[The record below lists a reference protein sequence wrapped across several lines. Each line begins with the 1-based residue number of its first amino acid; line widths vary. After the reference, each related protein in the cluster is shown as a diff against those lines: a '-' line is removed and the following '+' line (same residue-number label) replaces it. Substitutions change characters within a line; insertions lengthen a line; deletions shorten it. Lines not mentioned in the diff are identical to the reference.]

1 MNDAAAV
8 PDPANPPVDAHA
20 PPGAQRLP
28 VEALRLRVDPAA
40 LGFEDTSALAHEPL
54 PWIGQERAHTA
65 ARFGLGIDQPHTHLF
80 VLGEVGT
87 GRSTLLVQE
96 MRAAAAARPVPP
108 DLCYLHNFDVPE
120 RPRALRLPAGQGREL
135 RQRMAAFCRILQ
147 TEIPKRLSEPS
158 FKAALSALEKTYSDR
173 EAEAYAALSA
183 FARARHFALRREGG
197 QLIFT
202 LVDEQGEPLTAD
214 ALAALDP
221 TRRAAYDEGE
231 RELRAEILRFLEV
244 TGPLERALRDGVEA
258 LRRQAV
264 RPLLERELDA
274 IRQSLRKQFKD
285 TRKLG
290 QWLDGVERDVL
301 DNLDLFEPTDPDD
314 DAERRDALER
324 RLQRYRVNL
333 VVDNAE
339 TEGAPVI
346 VEDNPLYR
354 PLFGSIEYQTDND
367 VLVTDFSR
375 IRAGSLLRAHGGF
388 LMLHVRDL
396 LVDDLVWE
404 KLRRFLR
411 SGRLQIEEPGTMFS
425 ALATTSLEP
434 EAVDVDVK
442 LVLIGSHEQFYA
454 LQQGDPEFARHFR
467 IQVDFADAFAATDE
481 TRRATGVFV
490 AHTVRRLGLPAFT
503 ADAVARLIEDSHR
516 EAEDRTR
523 QSAAF
528 ARTEALVVEAAEV
541 ARQRG
546 ARRVERADVA
556 QAIAAR
562 NRRHDYPDQRLRE
575 AVLEGDRV
583 VHVRG
588 ARIGQLNGL
597 SVIDLG
603 DYRFGLPIRVA
614 ARTLPGT
621 EGLLNIEREVSLSGP
636 IHDKAVLVL
645 HSYLSAL
652 FAPLAPLALT
662 ASIMFEQEYAGVEGD
677 SASCAEF
684 YALLSALSGLPLRQ
698 GIAVTGALNA
708 FGEVLPVGGVNE
720 KIEGF
725 YRVCAAQ
732 GLDGTQGVLIPARN
746 RRHLVLAD
754 DVCAAVE
761 AGRFHVWAVDH
772 VADGMT
778 LLTGVRFGD
787 PTPWTATA
795 PLHPGP
801 EAYQADTV
809 LGRAAATLAAYRRAC
824 LRAGNPRAW
833 RRRG

>member
-1 MNDAAAV
+1 MDHPATVAANAGV
-8 PDPANPPVDAHA
+8 PSG
-20 PPGAQRLP
+20 GAQRLP
-28 VEALRLRVDPAA
+28 ADALRLRIDPAT
-40 LGFEDTSALAHEPL
+40 LGFEDTTELAHEPL
-54 PWIGQERAHTA
+54 PWIGQERAQTA
-65 ARFGLGIDQPHTHLF
+65 ARFGLAIDQPHYHLF

-87 GRSTLLVQE
+87 GRSTLLQQE

-108 DLCYLHNFDVPE
+108 DLCYLHNFATPE
-120 RPRALRLPAGQGREL
+120 RPRALRLPAGQGRAL
-135 RQRMAAFCRILQ
+135 RQRMVEFCRVLQ
-147 TEIPKRLSEPS
+147 AEIPKRLNEPS

-183 FARARHFALRREGG
+183 FARARHFALRRDSG

-202 LVDEQGEPLTAD
+202 LIDERGEPLTAD
-214 ALAALDP
+214 AMAALDP
-221 TRRAAYDEGE
+221 ARRAAYDEGE

-244 TGPLERALRDGVEA
+244 TGPLERALRDGVES

-264 RPLLERELDA
+264 RPVLDRELDA
-274 IRQSLRKQFKD
+274 IRQGLRKQFKD

-290 QWLDGVERDVL
+290 QWLDAVEQDVL
-301 DNLDLFEPTDPDD
+301 DHLELFEPADPEDEDD
-314 DAERRDALER
+314 RRDALER

-339 TEGAPVI
+339 TVGAPVI
-346 VEDNPLYR
+346 IENNPLYR

-388 LMLHVRDL
+388 LMLHLRDL
-396 LVDDLVWE
+396 FADDLVWE

-442 LVLIGSHEQFYA
+442 LVLIGSNEQFYA
-454 LQQGDPEFARHFR
+454 LQEGDPEFARHFR
-467 IQVDFADAFAATDE
+467 IKVDFAETFGASDA

-490 AHTVRRLGLPAFT
+490 AHTGARLGLPPFSA
-503 ADAVARLIEDSHR
+503 AAVARLIEDSHR
-516 EAEDRTR
+516 EAEDRAR

-541 ARQRG
+541 ARSRG
-546 ARRVERADVA
+546 ARRVEREDVA
-556 QAIAAR
+556 AAIAAR
-562 NRRHDYPDQRLRE
+562 NRRHDYPDERLRE
-575 AVLEGDRV
+575 AVADGDRL
-583 VHVRG
+583 VHLHG

-621 EGLLNIEREVSLSGP
+621 EGLLNIEREVALSGP

-662 ASIMFEQEYAGVEGD
+662 ASIMFEQEYAGIEGD

-684 YALLSALSGLPLRQ
+684 YALLSSLSGLPLRQ
-698 GIAVTGALNA
+698 GIAVTGAINA
-708 FGEVLPVGGVNE
+708 FGEVLPIGGVNE

-725 YRVCAAQ
+725 YRVCAAA
-732 GLDGTQGVLIPARN
+732 GLDGSQGVLIPARN
-746 RRHLVLAD
+746 RRHLMLAD
-754 DVCAAVE
+754 EVCEAVA

-772 VADGMT
+772 VADGMA
-778 LLTGVRFGD
+778 LLTGVPFG
-787 PTPWTATA
+787 AEGARAAGGGVA
-795 PLHPGP
+795 PPD
-801 EAYQADTV
+801 EAFPPDSV
-809 LGRAAATLAAYRRAC
+809 LGRAAATLVAYRRAC

>member
-1 MNDAAAV
+1 MDDHARAAT
-8 PDPANPPVDAHA
+8 DA
-20 PPGAQRLP
+20 PPEPGRAQRLAA
-28 VEALRLRVDPAA
+28 EALRLRIDPST
-40 LGFEDTSALAHEPL
+40 LGFEDTAELAHEPL
-54 PWIGQERAHTA
+54 PWIGQERAQTA
-65 ARFGLGIDQPHTHLF
+65 ARFGLAIDQPHYHLF

-87 GRSTLLVQE
+87 GRSTLLQQE
-96 MRAAAAARPVPP
+96 MRAAAAGRPVPP
-108 DLCYLHNFDVPE
+108 DLCYLHNFAAPE

-135 RQRMAAFCRILQ
+135 RQRMAEFCRVLQ
-147 TEIPKRLSEPS
+147 AEIPKRLNEPS
-158 FKAALSALEKTYSDR
+158 FKGALSALEKTYSDR
-173 EAEAYAALSA
+173 EAEAYGALSA

-202 LVDEQGEPLTAD
+202 LIDEQGEPLTAED
-214 ALAALDP
+214 MAALDP
-221 TRRAAYDEGE
+221 ARRAAYDEGE
-231 RELRAEILRFLEV
+231 RELRTEILRFLEV
-244 TGPLERALRDGVEA
+244 AGPLERALRDGVES

-264 RPLLERELDA
+264 RPVLDRELDA
-274 IRQSLRKQFKD
+274 IRQGLRKQFKD

-290 QWLDGVERDVL
+290 QWLDAVEQDVL
-301 DNLDLFEPTDPDD
+301 DHLDLFEPAEPEDEDD
-314 DAERRDALER
+314 RRDALER

-339 TEGAPVI
+339 TVGAPVI
-346 VEDNPLYR
+346 IENNPLYR

-388 LMLHVRDL
+388 LMLHLRDL
-396 LVDDLVWE
+396 FADELVWE

-442 LVLIGSHEQFYA
+442 LVLIGSNEQFYA
-454 LQQGDPEFARHFR
+454 LQEGDPEFARHFR
-467 IQVDFADAFAATDE
+467 IKVDFAETFGASED

-490 AHTVRRLGLPAFT
+490 AHTGARLGLPPFSA
-503 ADAVARLIEDSHR
+503 AAVARLIEDSHR
-516 EAEDRTR
+516 EAEDRAR

-541 ARQRG
+541 ARRRG
-546 ARRVERADVA
+546 ARRVEREDVA
-556 QAIAAR
+556 AAIAAR
-562 NRRHDYPDQRLRE
+562 NRRHDYPDERLRE
-575 AVLEGDRV
+575 AVADGDRL
-583 VHVRG
+583 VHLRG

-621 EGLLNIEREVSLSGP
+621 EGLLNIEREVALSGP

-662 ASIMFEQEYAGVEGD
+662 ASIMFEQEYSGIEGD

-684 YALLSALSGLPLRQ
+684 YALLSSLSGLPLRQ
-698 GIAVTGALNA
+698 GVAVTGAINA
-708 FGEVLPVGGVNE
+708 FGEVLPIGGVNE

-725 YRVCAAQ
+725 FRVCATD

-746 RRHLVLAD
+746 RRHLMLAD
-754 DVCAAVE
+754 EVCEAVE

-772 VADGMT
+772 VADGMA
-778 LLTGVRFGD
+778 LLTGVPFGAEGPLAAGGGMPPPGEPF
-787 PTPWTATA
+787 PT
-795 PLHPGP
+795 
-801 EAYQADTV
+801 DSV
-809 LGRAAATLAAYRRAC
+809 LGRAAATLTAYRRAC